1 MSLVR
6 HIKSMGQRLSTIQ
19 KTDLLKQRQRLESR
33 ITSFEQCMV
42 TLLNV
47 SDDTRWITV
56 AGNIRAIDHSE
67 DELSDVDSSTF
78 SEMTITPEADMLSL
92 PSSLGPGEIHR
103 QSLDSIAIVEAE
115 L

>member
-1 MSLVR
+1 
-6 HIKSMGQRLSTIQ
+6 
-19 KTDLLKQRQRLESR
+19 
-33 ITSFEQCMV
+33 MV

-92 PSSLGPGEIHR
+92 PSSLGPSEIHC
-103 QSLDSIAIVEAE
+103 QSLDSIAIVEVE